1 MLRIAVCDD
10 ESYFS
15 QLIKKYIETFLWKKE
30 LEFRID
36 IFNSGE
42 ELLEIGSELIN
53 YNIFFLDI
61 DMEKINGV
69 RVAQKIR
76 EYGFESYIVFVTAYI
91 DYSLE
96 GYKVD
101 AIRYLLKNN
110 LNFEATIHECMEA
123 IFEKMNYV
131 VSKKIF
137 SFNEGEKKVALERI
151 LYIESR
157 LHKLE
162 FHIIEEEMKIYTMY
176 GTLNEL
182 EKEMKEFRF
191 VRIHQSYLV
200 NLKHIKEI
208 KDYQVIL
215 SNNEQLVIPKARYRK
230 VKDTFISYKGEL

>member
-30 LEFRID
+30 LEFKID

>member
-30 LEFRID
+30 LEFKID

-137 SFNEGEKKVALERI
+137 SFNEVEKKVALERI

>member
-30 LEFRID
+30 LEFKID

-200 NLKHIKEI
+200 NLKHIKAI

-215 SNNEQLVIPKARYRK
+215 SNNEHLVIPKARYRK

>member
-30 LEFRID
+30 LEFKID

-110 LNFEATIHECMEA
+110 LNFEATIHECMGA

-151 LYIESR
+151 VYIESR

-162 FHIIEEEMKIYTMY
+162 FHIMEEEMKIYTMY

-200 NLKHIKEI
+200 NLKHIKGI

-230 VKDTFISYKGEL
+230 VKDMFISYKGEL